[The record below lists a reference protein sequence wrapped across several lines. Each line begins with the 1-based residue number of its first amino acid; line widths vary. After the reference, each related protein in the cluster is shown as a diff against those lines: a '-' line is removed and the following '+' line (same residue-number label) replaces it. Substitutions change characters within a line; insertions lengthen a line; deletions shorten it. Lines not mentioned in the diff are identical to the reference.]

1 MTRPT
6 TISRSEPIA
15 TTAIPVA
22 GVRWLISPDALRM
35 YAPAMLNGHAAQVS
49 EAELIIALQQRSEP
63 AKATLTLRYGETE
76 RAEHTLPLPAASASI
91 TRDDARSFVHIEIPG
106 IVSMTIRCGDH
117 SAAPTLIYAHSPLL
131 AAIGL
136 PGGVY
141 DVPEL
146 LLA

>member
-6 TISRSEPIA
+6 TISRSQPIA
-15 TTAIPVA
+15 ITAMPVA

-49 EAELIIALQQRSEP
+49 GAELIIALLQGSEP
-63 AKATLTLRYGETE
+63 AKATLMLRYGGAE
-76 RAEHTLPLPAASASI
+76 RAEHTLPLPIASASI
-91 TRDDARSFVHIEIPG
+91 TRDDARAMVHIEIPG
-106 IVSMTIRCGDH
+106 IVSMTIH
-117 SAAPTLIYAHSPLL
+117 SSDRAAAPRLIYAHSPLL

-146 LLA
+146 L